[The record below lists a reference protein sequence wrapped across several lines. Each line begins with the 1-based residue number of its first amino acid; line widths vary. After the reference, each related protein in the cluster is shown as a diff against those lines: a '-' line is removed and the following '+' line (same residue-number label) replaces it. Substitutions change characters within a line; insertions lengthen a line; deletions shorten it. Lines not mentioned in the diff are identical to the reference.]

1 MQLIPAIDIRG
12 GKCVRLTQGDPSRQT
27 DYSDSPV
34 QIAQQFADAGAEKI
48 HVVDLDGAI
57 EGESEN
63 QAVIRDI
70 VDSVPA
76 KIELGGGIR
85 ALEHI
90 ENWLTIG
97 VHEVILGTVSVKEP
111 EIVRTAVDAF
121 GSQHVVVGVDARDG
135 KVATHGWQKVSGETA
150 TDFARKME
158 DMGVRRFIFT
168 AIETDGMMTGP
179 ALDSLRA
186 FAEST
191 TAAVTAS
198 GGVRNIDDVLSLR
211 DLESSGVDSVIAG
224 KAIYE
229 GELNVAEAIQLLSR
243 ERA

>member
-12 GKCVRLTQGDPSRQT
+12 GKCVRLSQGDPSRQT

-34 QIAQQFADAGAEKI
+34 QIARQFADAGATKI
-48 HVVDLDGAI
+48 HVVDLDGAL

-85 ALEHI
+85 SLEHI
-90 ENWLTIG
+90 ENWLSLG
-97 VHEVILGTVSVKEP
+97 VNEVILGTVSVKEP

-121 GSQHVVVGVDARDG
+121 GSQHIVVGVDARDG
-135 KVATHGWQKVSGETA
+135 KVATHGWQKVSNESA
-150 TDFARKME
+150 TDFARTME
-158 DMGVRRFIFT
+158 QMGITRFIFT

-179 ALDSLRA
+179 AVESLKI
-186 FAEST
+186 FAEAT
-191 TAAVTAS
+191 DATVTAS
-198 GGVRNIDDVLSLR
+198 GGVRNIDDVLTLR
-211 DLESSGVDSVIAG
+211 DLEPYGVDSVIAG

-229 GELNVAEAIQLLSR
+229 GKLDVAQAVELLSG
-243 ERA
+243 ENA